1 MQDFPTRLQRAFVEL
16 VTEYARAQGWKKSQF
31 AQNVWPQAPAKA
43 AAAKWSAMRG
53 QAAHTGKPQGV
64 LLSDAQQ
71 MLGDV
76 EVEPTPICFGGA
88 KHASP
93 DYPFKQRP

>member
-1 MQDFPTRLQRAFVEL
+1 MMQDFPTRLQRAFVEL

-71 MLGDV
+71 MAETLGEDLSFL
-76 EVEPTPICFGGA
+76 IAIA
-88 KHASP
+88 KENARRLP
-93 DYPFKQRP
+93 

>member
-1 MQDFPTRLQRAFVEL
+1 MKDFAYRLERSFVAL
-16 VTEYARAQGWKKSQF
+16 VTEYAHAQGWKKGQF
-31 AQNVWPQAPAKA
+31 AQNVWLHAPAKA

-71 MLGDV
+71 MAETLGEDLSFL
-76 EVEPTPICFGGA
+76 IAIA
-88 KHASP
+88 KENARRLP
-93 DYPFKQRP
+93 

>member
-1 MQDFPTRLQRAFVEL
+1 MPQDFGTRLERSFVEL
-16 VTEYARAQGWKKSQF
+16 VSEYAHAQGWRKGPF
-31 AQNVWPQAPAKA
+31 AQNVWPNTPAKA

-71 MLGDV
+71 MAETLGEDLSFLIAV
-76 EVEPTPICFGGA
+76 A
-88 KHASP
+88 KENARHMP
-93 DYPFKQRP
+93 